1 MTRIY
6 LDNCCFNRPYDNQ
19 ENIKVQIETESKLYI
34 QRKIKES
41 QYSLVW
47 SYILEYENQSNPY
60 MIRKEEILEWKKIST
75 IIIKPSE
82 EIFNRAE
89 KLLSYNIKF
98 KDALHL
104 SCAIE
109 AKADFF
115 ITTDTTG
122 RGRGCNVEGEVR
134 RTSTDCGVDSALLPG
149 GD

>member
-60 MIRKEEILEWKKIST
+60 VIRKEEITSNQT
-75 IIIKPSE
+75 ITK
-82 EIFNRAE
+82 N
-89 KLLSYNIKF
+89 NW
-98 KDALHL
+98 
-104 SCAIE
+104 
-109 AKADFF
+109 FF
-115 ITTDTTG
+115 II
-122 RGRGCNVEGEVR
+122 
-134 RTSTDCGVDSALLPG
+134 
-149 GD
+149 

>member
-60 MIRKEEILEWKKIST
+60 VIRKEEILEWKKIST

-82 EIFNRAE
+82 EIFNRA
-89 KLLSYNIKF
+89 
-98 KDALHL
+98 
-104 SCAIE
+104 
-109 AKADFF
+109 
-115 ITTDTTG
+115 
-122 RGRGCNVEGEVR
+122 
-134 RTSTDCGVDSALLPG
+134 
-149 GD
+149 

>member
-60 MIRKEEILEWKKIST
+60 VIRKEEILEWKKIST

-82 EIFNRAE
+82 
-89 KLLSYNIKF
+89 
-98 KDALHL
+98 
-104 SCAIE
+104 
-109 AKADFF
+109 
-115 ITTDTTG
+115 
-122 RGRGCNVEGEVR
+122 
-134 RTSTDCGVDSALLPG
+134 
-149 GD
+149 

>member
-47 SYILEYENQSNPY
+47 SYILEYENQPNPY
-60 MIRKEEILEWKKIST
+60 VIRKEEILEWKKIST

-115 ITTDTTG
+115 ITTDNPLVKK
-122 RGRGCNVEGEVR
+122 RNVISDLEIINPINFIEKIEV
-134 RTSTDCGVDSALLPG
+134 
-149 GD
+149 

>member
-60 MIRKEEILEWKKIST
+60 VIRKEEILEWKKIST

-82 EIFNRAE
+82 EIILNLKMPCIYPAR
-89 KLLSYNIKF
+89 
-98 KDALHL
+98 
-104 SCAIE
+104 
-109 AKADFF
+109 
-115 ITTDTTG
+115 
-122 RGRGCNVEGEVR
+122 
-134 RTSTDCGVDSALLPG
+134 
-149 GD
+149 